1 MTISAVQG
9 GVPEHGRVPKY
20 YAVKRR
26 LLNLLAELGEG
37 ALLPAERDLAAAYGV
52 ARSTLRQA
60 ISELTLEG
68 RLRAYRGRG
77 TFVAAPKLIQPLEL
91 VSYTEALRETGHRPG
106 RRVVTAE
113 RIPAGAALAE
123 DLRIAPDD
131 EVLHLERVLLA
142 DDESLGLEST
152 YLPVGRFP
160 GLMDGFDATG
170 SLYRHMRTRYG
181 ISYAEAT
188 ERIETVLATPRD
200 ALLIAA
206 NPALPM
212 LLMQRV
218 SYDAAGVPIERV
230 RSLYRGDRIGF
241 VTRLRAP

>member
-1 MTISAVQG
+1 VTVEAVRG

-20 YAVKRR
+20 YVVKSQ

-60 ISELTLEG
+60 ISELTMEG

-77 TFVAAPKLIQPLEL
+77 TFVAAPKLVQPLAL
-91 VSYTEALRETGHRPG
+91 RSYTEALREMGRNPS

-113 RIPAGAALAE
+113 TIPAGPLGADLGIDAAG
-123 DLRIAPDD
+123 

-142 DDESLGLEST
+142 DDEPLGLEST
-152 YLPVGRFP
+152 YLPIGRFP
-160 GLMDGFDATG
+160 DLMDGYDGTG
-170 SLYRHMRTRYG
+170 SLYQHMIDRYALT
-181 ISYAEAT
+181 YASAV
-188 ERIETVLATPRD
+188 ERIETVLASPRE
-200 ALLIAA
+200 AMLLET
-206 NPALPM
+206 NPAQPM
-212 LLMQRV
+212 LLMQRI
-218 SYDAAGVPIERV
+218 SSDQDGRPIERV

-241 VTRLRAP
+241 ETRLRP

>member
-1 MTISAVQG
+1 MTVEAVRG

-20 YAVKRR
+20 YVVKSQ

-60 ISELTLEG
+60 ISELTMEG

-77 TFVAAPKLIQPLEL
+77 TFVAAPKLVQPLAL
-91 VSYTEALRETGHRPG
+91 RSYTEALREMGRNPS
-106 RRVVTAE
+106 RRVVTVE
-113 RIPAGAALAE
+113 TIPAGSLAGE
-123 DLRIAPDD
+123 LGVGDAD

-142 DDESLGLEST
+142 DDEQLGLEST
-152 YLPVGRFP
+152 YLPVNRFP
-160 GLMDGFDATG
+160 GLMDGYDGTT
-170 SLYRHMRTRYG
+170 SLYQHMSARYG
-181 ISYAEAT
+181 LTYASAV
-188 ERIETVLATPRD
+188 ERIETVLASPRE
-200 ALLIAA
+200 AMLLGT
-206 NPALPM
+206 NPAQPM

-218 SYDAAGVPIERV
+218 SSDPEGRPIERV

-241 VTRLRAP
+241 ETHLRA